1 MEKATIEL
9 DQDDW
14 HGYSTES
21 VWVSKASKGKYRV
34 ENIPFFAK
42 GLSFRDMISVREID
56 GQLVFDKRLVS
67 AKGSTYR
74 IIPAKGVS
82 KDVLNQH
89 LTALNAVGCAYEHGD
104 FGFDLYALNVPA
116 DVDVHKVYAL
126 LEDGKHR
133 QVWDFEEGDCS
144 HGI

>member
-21 VWVSKASKGKYRV
+21 VWVSEVSTGKYRV

-42 GLSFRDMISVREID
+42 GLSFRDIVSVREID
-56 GQLVFDKRLVS
+56 DLLIVDKRLRS

-74 IIPAKGVS
+74 ILPAKGGS
-82 KDVLNQH
+82 KNVLNQL
-89 LTALNAVGCAYEHGD
+89 LTALNAAGCAYEHGD

-116 DVDVHKVYAL
+116 GVDVHKVYAL
-126 LEDGKHR
+126 LEAGEQSK
-133 QVWDFEEGDCS
+133 VWDFEEGDCS
-144 HGI
+144 HDI